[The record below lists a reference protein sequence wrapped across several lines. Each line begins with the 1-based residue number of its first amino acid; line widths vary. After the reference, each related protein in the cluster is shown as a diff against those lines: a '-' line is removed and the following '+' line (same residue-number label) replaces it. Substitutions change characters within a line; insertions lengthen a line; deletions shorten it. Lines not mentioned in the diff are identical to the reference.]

1 MSNVLVLVH
10 GPEIEHSTNRLYINK
25 YIQVKG
31 HYSTKD
37 FVFDN
42 KLEGGQLEKSFLKI
56 IFIN

>member
-1 MSNVLVLVH
+1 MLSNVLVLVH

-37 FVFDN
+37 FAFDN
-42 KLEGGQLEKSFLKI
+42 KLEGKQLGKSFLK
-56 IFIN
+56 